1 MQLACD
7 NGRLFASV
15 CFPESRTILP
25 TAHLSAGRNLTS
37 KELYPLETRP
47 VSLHSHFWSALY
59 KHDCVCNFT
68 FLTQARHAKCKK
80 RAGDVRSF
88 SSEHTIQDHG
98 LLH

>member
-7 NGRLFASV
+7 NGRLFLG

-25 TAHLSAGRNLTS
+25 KSHLSAGRNLTS

-59 KHDCVCNFT
+59 EHDCGCNFT
-68 FLTQARHAKCKK
+68 FLTQAKHAKCKK
-80 RAGDVRSF
+80 RAGDVRSV
-88 SSEHTIQDHG
+88 SSEHTIEDHG
-98 LLH
+98 VLH